1 MQAHLSALGR
11 PISHQQFVL
20 QLRERARQ
28 LRGSD
33 QELSRMLERAAEK
46 AYQQGEPNC
55 PVCRL
60 QSARENSR
68 VSVIA
73 AGRR

>member
-33 QELSRMLERAAEK
+33 QELSRMLKRAAEK
-46 AYQQGEPNC
+46 AYQ
-55 PVCRL
+55 
-60 QSARENSR
+60 
-68 VSVIA
+68 
-73 AGRR
+73 